1 MDKKNVFL
9 ACASCASAF
18 LLVNYIKKRG
28 KKFWI
33 YPDHDMR
40 YSKDVDRK
48 LSHDADFDPA
58 ERGLTELDSAHR
70 SEWVSMGYPLTYHD
84 LDDESKPYKK

>member
-9 ACASCASAF
+9 ACASCAGAF

-33 YPDHDMR
+33 YPDHDM
-40 YSKDVDRK
+40 
-48 LSHDADFDPA
+48 
-58 ERGLTELDSAHR
+58 
-70 SEWVSMGYPLTYHD
+70 
-84 LDDESKPYKK
+84 